1 MSFSFNINYLRC
13 PLTNLFFNDPVTCSD
28 GYSYERKAIVY
39 YIKTGL
45 TSPMTNEPIT
55 ENFIQNNQ
63 LKEFVDHVLSL
74 YPELKHDQ
82 FMSKKPYNLF
92 QQEFINYIL
101 VNKFEDLV
109 SYTNILINNKL
120 WDDVESE
127 TICEYIFKNCKD
139 SETIIKIINNSID
152 YDSEDEYGRR
162 PIHLACQYS
171 SDKII
176 SFLLSKGA
184 NADCEDSNG
193 NKPIHYVSKHQHHG
207 NNVIELFIEKHNDTF
222 DQDGLLPIHL
232 TCKNIK
238 NWENLEPFI
247 KGNYDLEVYSKEGLT
262 PLHYLCIYCNN
273 KNIIK
278 QFMNLN
284 IDISSTTQD
293 KHTYSCFDLL
303 CNNTNLDK
311 KIVQELIYY
320 YLDKV
325 YKKISINS
333 SYLE

>member
-13 PLTNLFFNDPVTCSD
+13 PLTNLFFNEPVVCSD
-28 GYSYERKAIVY
+28 GYSYERIAIED

-45 TSPMTNEPIT
+45 ISPMTNESISSEFTP
-55 ENFIQNNQ
+55 NLQ
-63 LKEFVDHVLSL
+63 LKEFVDHMLTL
-74 YPELKHDQ
+74 YPELRHDK
-82 FMSKKPYNLF
+82 FMNKKPYHLF
-92 QQEFINYIL
+92 QQEFTNCIL
-101 VNKFEDLV
+101 VNKFEDLTV
-109 SYTNILINNKL
+109 YTNILINNKL
-120 WDDVESE
+120 WDDAESE
-127 TICEYIFKNCKD
+127 TICEYIFKNCKNY
-139 SETIIKIINNSID
+139 ETIMKILNNSID

-184 NADCEDSNG
+184 NGDCEDGNG
-193 NKPIHYVSKHQHHG
+193 NKPIHYISKHQHHG

-238 NWENLEPFI
+238 SWDSLEPFI
-247 KGNYDLEVYSKEGLT
+247 RGNYDLEVYSKEGFT
-262 PLHYLCIYCNN
+262 PLHYLCIYCDN
-273 KNIIK
+273 KDIIK

-284 IDISSTTQD
+284 INISVTTQD
-293 KHTYSCFDLL
+293 EYRNTCFELL
-303 CNNTNLDK
+303 CSNPNLDK
-311 KIVQELIYY
+311 ETVHELIYY
-320 YLDKV
+320 FLDKM
-325 YKKISINS
+325 YKKITINP